1 MAHLL
6 LLSSKSHGLDFIV
19 VIFKFMDL
27 AQSAIQSILAVF
39 GYVSIDLGL
48 MDIGRL

>member
-6 LLSSKSHGLDFIV
+6 VISSKGHGLDLIV
-19 VIFKFMDL
+19 VIFVFMDL

-39 GYVSIDLGL
+39 GHVSIDLCL
-48 MDIGRL
+48 VDIG